1 VSTQIP
7 NERRLIEAMAAD
19 PEIADLRRRLM
30 SAMGR
35 YKYSYNWHWWGR
47 PIIQLPQ
54 DVMAMQMLILEHA
67 PDLVIETGIAHGG
80 SLVFHASLLE
90 LLGRGRVV
98 GVDVE
103 IRAHNR
109 QALDAHPMRKRITLI
124 EGSSVDPAVVA
135 KVAAEARGAGRVF
148 VCLDSSHTAEH
159 VAHELELYSPLVRP
173 GGYLVVF
180 DTAIEDLPKSEFP
193 DRPWGPGN
201 SPKTAVSAFLRKNSR
216 FEVDRE
222 LEQRLLF
229 SVAPGGYLR
238 CVA

>member
-1 VSTQIP
+1 MSVQIP
-7 NERRLIEAMAAD
+7 NEHRLIEAMAAD

-67 PDLVIETGIAHGG
+67 PDLIIETGIAHGG

-124 EGSSVDPAVVA
+124 EGSSVDPAVAA
-135 KVAAEARGAGRVF
+135 KVTEEARGAAKVF
-148 VCLDSSHTAEH
+148 VCLDSNHTADH
-159 VAHELELYSPLVRP
+159 VGRELELYSPLVKS

-180 DTAIEDLPKSEFP
+180 DTAIEDAPQSEFP

-201 SPKTAVSAFLRKNSR
+201 SPKTAVHEFLRRSPR
-216 FEVDRE
+216 FQVDQE

-238 CVA
+238 CVT